1 MTDIEKDFRDRAAL
15 LAAIEETSLDAI
27 ITITDHGLIRSFSPA
42 AEKLFGSS
50 KAEVMGQNVKIL
62 MPPSYA
68 HHHDGYMQRYLAT
81 GERRIIGIGRI
92 VSGQRRDG
100 STFPMELAVGET
112 KIDGSRVFVGFVRD
126 LTQMEREHRRVAEL
140 QSELF
145 HVSRLGE
152 MGQMTSG
159 LAHEVNQPLAAIMNY
174 AEAGRQLARPDDQA
188 RDPRLAVVDIFD
200 RIERQAAR
208 AAEIVKR
215 LRAFVE
221 KRQAERNIE
230 DLNVLIE
237 EAVALALVGMSSRN
251 VRVHF
256 ALGPKRSRVYVDGVQ
271 IQQVLVNLLRN
282 ALDAMEGQPTREITL
297 SADLATPGFIR
308 VSVADSGPG
317 IDPDVASKLFEAFV
331 TTKRTGMGVGLAIS
345 RQIIEAHGGRIWCER
360 AAGPGAIFRFTLPL
374 QQADPETGDA

>member
-1 MTDIEKDFRDRAAL
+1 MTDIEKDFRDRVAL

-27 ITITDHGLIRSFSPA
+27 ITITDHGLIRSFNPA
-42 AEKLFGSS
+42 AEKLFGFS
-50 KAEVMGQNVKIL
+50 KAEVMGQNVSIL

-68 HHHDGYMQRYLAT
+68 HDHDGYMQHYLAT

-92 VSGQRRDG
+92 VTGQRRDG
-100 STFPMELAVGET
+100 STFPMELSVGET
-112 KIDGSRVFVGFVRD
+112 KLDGSPVFVGFVRD

-174 AEAGRQLARPDDQA
+174 AEAGRQVARPDDPA
-188 RDPRLAVVDIFD
+188 RDPTLAVVDIFD
-200 RIERQAAR
+200 KIEKQAAR

-221 KRQAERNIE
+221 KREFERNVE
-230 DLNVLIE
+230 DLNVLIQ

-256 ALGPKRSRVYVDGVQ
+256 AFGPKHSPVYVDGVQ

-374 QQADPETGDA
+374 PQADPETGDA